1 MIYIDTSAFYA
12 IFDIDDINHKKAKKI
27 WVSLINSQKTIT
39 CNNYVL
45 IETNALLQH
54 RFGISAVLDLQKIM
68 PLLQIDW
75 ITQEHHHFAISSLL
89 SANLR
94 DLSLVDCSSFETMRR
109 LGIEKVFAFDD
120 HFQRQG
126 FELIA

>member
-1 MIYIDTSAFYA
+1 MSAFSA
-12 IFDIDDINHKKAKKI
+12 IFDIDDTNHKKAKKI
-27 WVSLINSQKTIT
+27 WAGLINSRETIT

-45 IETNALLQH
+45 VETNALLHH

-75 ITQEHHHFAISSLL
+75 ITQEHHRFAISTLI

-94 DLSLVDCSSFETMRR
+94 DFSLVDCSSFETMRR

>member
-12 IFDIDDINHKKAKKI
+12 IFDIDDTNHKKAKKI
-27 WVSLINSQKTIT
+27 WVGLINSRETIT

-45 IETNALLQH
+45 VETNALLQH
-54 RFGISAVLDLQKIM
+54 RFGMSAVLDLQKIM
-68 PLLQIDW
+68 PLLQIEW
-75 ITQEHHHFAISSLL
+75 ITLESHRFAIYSLL
-89 SANLR
+89 PANLR
-94 DLSLVDCSSFETMRR
+94 DLSLVDCSSFETIRR

-120 HFQRQG
+120 HFRRQG

>member
-12 IFDIDDINHKKAKKI
+12 IFDKDDTNHKKAKKI
-27 WVSLINSQKTIT
+27 WAELINSQEAIT

-45 IETNALLQH
+45 VETNALLQH

-75 ITQEHHHFAISSLL
+75 MTSEHHRFAISSLL

-94 DLSLVDCSSFETMRR
+94 DLSLVDCSSIETMRR

-120 HFQRQG
+120 HFQWQG
-126 FELIA
+126 FELIV

>member
-12 IFDIDDINHKKAKKI
+12 IFDVGDTNHKKAKKI
-27 WVSLINSQKTIT
+27 WAVLINSQDVIT

-45 IETNALLQH
+45 VETNALLQH
-54 RFGISAVLDLQKIM
+54 RFGMSAVLDLQKIM

-75 ITQEHHHFAISSLL
+75 ITPEYHHFAISSLL
-89 SANLR
+89 STNLR

-120 HFQRQG
+120 HFSRQG

>member
-12 IFDIDDINHKKAKKI
+12 IFDTDDANHKKAKKI
-27 WVSLINSQKTIT
+27 WFALINSQETIA
-39 CNNYVL
+39 CNNYILV
-45 IETNALLQH
+45 ETNALLQH
-54 RFGISAVLDLQKIM
+54 RLGISAVLDLQKIM
-68 PLLQIDW
+68 PLLQIEW
-75 ITQEHHHFAISSLL
+75 ITPEHHRFAISSLL

-94 DLSLVDCSSFETMRR
+94 DLSLVDCSSFETMRH

-120 HFQRQG
+120 HFRRQG

>member
-1 MIYIDTSAFYA
+1 MIYIDTSALYA
-12 IFDIDDINHKKAKKI
+12 IFDSGDANHKKAKNI
-27 WVSLINSQKTIT
+27 WVALINSQETIA

-45 IETNALLQH
+45 LETNALLQH
-54 RFGISAVLDLQKIM
+54 RFGINAVLDLQKIM
-68 PLLQIDW
+68 PLLQIEW
-75 ITQEHHHFAISSLL
+75 ITPEHHRFAISSLL

-94 DLSLVDCSSFETMRR
+94 DLSLVDCSSFETMRH

-120 HFQRQG
+120 HFRRQG

>member
-12 IFDIDDINHKKAKKI
+12 IFDIDDTNHKTAKKI
-27 WVSLINSQKTIT
+27 WAALINSQETIT

-45 IETNALLQH
+45 VETNALLQH

-75 ITQEHHHFAISSLL
+75 LTPEHHRFAISSLL

-94 DLSLVDCSSFETMRR
+94 DLSLVDCSSFESMRR

-120 HFQRQG
+120 HFRRQG